1 MPDRLFAL
9 ATAAVTATAL
19 ASCSSITTL
28 PPNTGNSQAVT
39 EEAAAPYPE
48 LSAAGS
54 KQKIQSLA
62 AKCGTDKELY
72 PSSYGVWKKS
82 KPCKLP
88 ITSSLSITI
97 NGFHQSKEGEID
109 AAQAITASPDA
120 VAILSGRY
128 PGGSTSRHGAACVK
142 LGKSGIP
149 VLFIAAQNRCDA
161 LTYSQI

>member
-1 MPDRLFAL
+1 MAPKLAVLF
-9 ATAAVTATAL
+9 ATAAVSTGV
-19 ASCSSITTL
+19 ASCSSSTTL
-28 PPNTGNSQAVT
+28 PPNTGNSQAAT

-48 LSAAGS
+48 LAAAGT

-97 NGFHQSKEGEID
+97 SGFHQTNGGEID

-120 VAILSGRY
+120 VATLSGRY
-128 PGGSTSRHGAACVK
+128 PGGSTSRHGAVCVK

-149 VLFIAAQNRCDA
+149 VLFIAAQNSCDA